1 MQDVDKIRLTKLE
14 TDSET
19 NNETIHEVCRYV
31 DYMAVKVKDL
41 ETEINV
47 LKQRVEELEEAGE

>member
-31 DYMAVKVKDL
+31 DYMSVKVKDL

-47 LKQRVEELEEAGE
+47 LKQI